1 MKLLQ
6 KKIQG
11 CQPNT
16 DESHT
21 ESYQK
26 DKICND
32 DEYSKPVQIYKGEND
47 VYKLIWK
54 IQKYVEK
61 DIDVRDY
68 CFIVIWPYITTKY
81 RGSVH
86 QDRNSNW

>member
-1 MKLLQ
+1 MNHILNHI
-6 KKIQG
+6 KKIKYVG
-11 CQPNT
+11 I
-16 DESHT
+16 
-21 ESYQK
+21 YGYK
-26 DKICND
+26 VVGCND
-32 DEYSKPVQIYKGEND
+32 DEYSKPVQICKGEND

-61 DIDVRDY
+61 DINVRDY

>member
-61 DIDVRDY
+61 DINVTDY
-68 CFIVIWPYITTKY
+68 CFIVIWP
-81 RGSVH
+81 
-86 QDRNSNW
+86 